1 MRNSKMLLQLIF
13 TIFLIVFIAH
23 LNQIDENIRTRT
35 FDTRLTIFIHIIN
48 YVLLGLILSLP
59 KWFDLL
65 KNKCFGL
72 NIRFLALEL
81 VSLTAVYIFSFRPPH
96 ALYNFIPATSNIA
109 CLCFGVFLPW
119 CFSNKTSKEPP
130 S

>member
-1 MRNSKMLLQLIF
+1 MKDRMMPHQLIYTIF
-13 TIFLIVFIAH
+13 TIVFIQY
-23 LNQIDENIRTRT
+23 LKQIDKVISTRT
-35 FDTRLTIFIHIIN
+35 FDTRLTFFIHIIN